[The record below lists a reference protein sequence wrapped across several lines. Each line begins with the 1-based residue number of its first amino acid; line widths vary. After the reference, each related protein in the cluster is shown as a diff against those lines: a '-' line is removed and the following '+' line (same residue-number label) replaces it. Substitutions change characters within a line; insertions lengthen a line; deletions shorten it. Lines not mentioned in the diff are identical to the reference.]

1 MSGALAGKSVLV
13 AGASSGI
20 GAATAIRAAA
30 SGAAVTLFA
39 RNTDRLDDVRA
50 RIVSAGGAAEV
61 FSGDATEE
69 SAVTAAIE
77 RTVSRNGRLD
87 VLVNSVGVNIPDRA
101 LTVLTEKRW
110 HHLFA
115 ANVDSAFVLTQA
127 ALPQFRDQGD
137 GLLLHISSVCAKR
150 ADMSGVG
157 YQASKAAVAALA
169 RATMEEERRNGL
181 RVTVVYSGFA
191 NTPLVNQRPVPP
203 DPKELELAL
212 DPDDVARMC
221 VAVMAMPARAHV
233 PEVLV
238 APTRK

>member
-1 MSGALAGKSVLV
+1 MSGELAGRSVLV

-30 SGAAVTLFA
+30 GGASVTLFA
-39 RNTDRLDDVRA
+39 RNTERLDAVRQ
-50 RIVSAGGAAEV
+50 RIISGGGTAEV
-61 FSGDATEE
+61 VSGDATDE
-69 SAVTAAIE
+69 SAVAAAVDA
-77 RTVSRNGRLD
+77 TVRRNGRLD
-87 VLVNSVGVNIPDRA
+87 VVVNSVGVNIPDRA

-110 HHLFA
+110 HYLLES
-115 ANVDSAFVLTQA
+115 NVDSAFVLTQA

-169 RATMEEERRNGL
+169 NATMEEERQGGL
-181 RVTVVYSGFA
+181 RVTVVYAGFA

-203 DPKELELAL
+203 DPQELELAL

-221 VAVMAMPARAHV
+221 VAVMTMPARAHV

>member
-1 MSGALAGKSVLV
+1 MSGELAGKSVLV

-20 GAATAIRAAA
+20 GAATAIRTAAC
-30 SGAAVTLFA
+30 GAAVTLFA
-39 RNTDRLDDVRA
+39 RNIDRLKKVCEQIA
-50 RIVSAGGAAEV
+50 AAGGTADI
-61 FSGDATEE
+61 FSGDATDE
-69 SAVTAAIE
+69 SAVAAAVE
-77 RTVSRNGRLD
+77 QTVSRTGRLD

-110 HHLFA
+110 HHLLET
-115 ANVDSAFVLTQA
+115 NVDSAFVLTQA
-127 ALPQFRDQGD
+127 ALPQFRAQHN

-169 RATMEEERRNGL
+169 HATMEEERANGL

-191 NTPLVNQRPVPP
+191 NTPLVQQRPVPP
-203 DPKELELAL
+203 DPHELDLAL

-238 APTRK
+238 APARK

>member
-1 MSGALAGKSVLV
+1 VLV

-30 SGAAVTLFA
+30 TGAAVTLFA
-39 RNTDRLDDVRA
+39 RNTDRLAAIRD
-50 RIVSAGGAAEV
+50 RIVADGGTADV
-61 FSGDATEE
+61 ISGDATDEAAAAA
-69 SAVTAAIE
+69 AVEQA
-77 RTVSRNGRLD
+77 VSRHGRLD
-87 VLVNSVGVNIPDRA
+87 VLVNSVGVNIPDRSLSA
-101 LTVLTEKRW
+101 LTRERW
-110 HHLFA
+110 HHLLTT
-115 ANVDSAFVLTQA
+115 NVDSAYVLTQA
-127 ALPQFRDQGD
+127 VLPYFREQRD
-137 GLLLHISSVCAKR
+137 GLLVHISSVCAKR

-169 RATMEEERRNGL
+169 HATMEEERDNGV

-191 NTPLVNQRPVPP
+191 NTPLVLQRPTPP
-203 DPKELELAL
+203 KPEELTRAL
-212 DPDDVARMC
+212 EPDDVARMC